1 VPELGNYWA
10 SCLHSGK
17 LAFHWKCMMAPQAV
31 IGYIVMYEL
40 CHFYQRDHTDAF

>member
-10 SCLHSGK
+10 SCSHSGK

-31 IGYIVMYEL
+31 IGYIAMYEL

>member
-1 VPELGNYWA
+1 
-10 SCLHSGK
+10 
-17 LAFHWKCMMAPQAV
+17 MAPQAV